1 MYSLNYLINRQIS
14 KVEGK
19 LVVFFVNLRA
29 AFDSVDRGLLIKA
42 MRKKGVRKA
51 LVKKCEDVMRETK
64 NKIRRWG
71 KLLDRKGGQAKMPL
85 ESIYVQSLDRGFERA
100 FKERKR
106 SKIGWKKYLYM
117 IWSY

>member
-19 LVVFFVNLRA
+19 LVVFFVNLRT
-29 AFDSVDRGLLIKA
+29 AFDSVDRRLNNIKA
-42 MRKKGVRKA
+42 MRKKRMRKA

-71 KLLDRKGGQAKMPL
+71 KLLDRKGG
-85 ESIYVQSLDRGFERA
+85 
-100 FKERKR
+100 
-106 SKIGWKKYLYM
+106 
-117 IWSY
+117 